1 VDLCVALQQPVAST
15 INTLADAL
23 YKVFLASSDEARTEM
38 REACFDY
45 LSLGGV
51 FSSGPVALLS
61 GLNPRPLS
69 LVLHFFA
76 VAIYAV
82 CRLMLPFP
90 SIESFW
96 LGARIISVCGSSHCG
111 IYTTSQRSL
120 IFDIFLFHR
129 VLQASS
135 FQ

>member
-1 VDLCVALQQPVAST
+1 MNGFPCVDSSFNVALLQPVVST
-15 INTLADAL
+15 INTLAGAL
-23 YKVFLASSDEARTEM
+23 YKVFLASSDEAKTEM

-51 FSSGPVALLS
+51 CSSGPVALLS

-82 CRLMLPFP
+82 GRLMLPFP
-90 SIESFW
+90 SIKSFW
-96 LGARIISVCGSSHCG
+96 LGARVISVTDSS
-111 IYTTSQRSL
+111 L
-120 IFDIFLFHR
+120 LPPK
-129 VLQASS
+129 
-135 FQ
+135 